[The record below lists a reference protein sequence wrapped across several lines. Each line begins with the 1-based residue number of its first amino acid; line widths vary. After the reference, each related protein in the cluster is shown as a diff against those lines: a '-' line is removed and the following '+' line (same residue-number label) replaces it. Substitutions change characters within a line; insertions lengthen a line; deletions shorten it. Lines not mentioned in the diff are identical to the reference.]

1 MMKETCINCKYN
13 EKDTDDREGF
23 CHRYPPNYR
32 IDDEQ
37 GTVFIFTVIDDDDW
51 CGEWK
56 LK

>member
-1 MMKETCINCKYN
+1 LSSL
-13 EKDTDDREGF
+13 
-23 CHRYPPNYR
+23 PPNYR

-37 GTVFIFTVIDDDDW
+37 GTVFIFTVIDDDDDDW